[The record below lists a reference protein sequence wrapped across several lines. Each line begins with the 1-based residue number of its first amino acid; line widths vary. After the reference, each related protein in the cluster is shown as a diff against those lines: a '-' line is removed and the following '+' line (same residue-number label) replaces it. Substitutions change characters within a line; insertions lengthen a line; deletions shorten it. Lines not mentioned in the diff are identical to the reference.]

1 MRSYSSDMVDTVLE
15 DSATAIDML
24 LDKVYRASSHDFRQY
39 RREAIIR
46 RLDRRLQA
54 TRARTY
60 LEYMQ
65 FLDTHPQEY
74 QKLTDY
80 LTIHVSSFFRN
91 AYTFQQVARLVLPE
105 LVSDKIKRGQR
116 GLGFWS
122 AACASGEE
130 PYSIAIMLV
139 EFLGHRLT
147 EFDIS
152 IYATDIS
159 RQALDRA
166 QAGKYRNTEGI
177 CDALLN
183 SYFTHQGKGYV
194 VNSDIRQMVNF
205 SYFNL
210 LSTKTP
216 LLTSVDCI
224 FCCNILIYLQKQL
237 QERVLNLLYSSLA
250 IPGYLILGEAETPTD
265 SLCGKLECLDAKAK
279 IYKKTI
285 KTV

>member
-1 MRSYSSDMVDTVLE
+1 MGDMVLE
-15 DSATAIDML
+15 DGATAIDLL

-39 RREAIIR
+39 RRGAIIR

-60 LEYMQ
+60 LEYMH

-91 AYTFQQVARLVLPE
+91 ADTFQQVTRLVLPE
-105 LVSDKIKRGQR
+105 LLSEKIKQGQR
-116 GLGFWS
+116 GLRFWS

-139 EFLGHRLT
+139 EFLGHRLL

-159 RQALDRA
+159 RQALGKA
-166 QAGKYRNTEGI
+166 QAGKYRNTEGL

-183 SYFTHQGKGYV
+183 RYFTPCDEGYV
-194 VNSDIRQMVNF
+194 VKAEFRRMVKF

-237 QERVLNLLYSSLA
+237 QEGVLNLLYNSLA
-250 IPGYLILGEAETPTD
+250 VPGYLILGGAETPTD
-265 SLCGKLECLDAKAK
+265 SLCEKLECLDAKAK

-285 KTV
+285 KQYRR